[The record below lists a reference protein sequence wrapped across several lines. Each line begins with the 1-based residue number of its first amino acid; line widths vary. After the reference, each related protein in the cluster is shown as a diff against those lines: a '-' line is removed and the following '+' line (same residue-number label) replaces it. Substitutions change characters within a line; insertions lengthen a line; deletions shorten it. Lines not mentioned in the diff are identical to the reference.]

1 MVHIDSFVLCLIIFF
16 LLSFKTKSANRNMF
30 QSESNQLTTL
40 NSALNELGMLA
51 TGTTSRKEYLTEI
64 RTQNY
69 LNMLTMNTRYVS
81 SVSIGFRVRP
91 SAPHVRYKPYQ
102 MPQKERHRYV
112 HSISINI
119 LFETFGFLF

>member
-1 MVHIDSFVLCLIIFF
+1 
-16 LLSFKTKSANRNMF
+16 MF
-30 QSESNQLTTL
+30 QSESNQLTTTL

-51 TGTTSRKEYLTEI
+51 TGTNSRKEYLTEI

-81 SVSIGFRVRP
+81 SVSIGFQVRP

-112 HSISINI
+112 HLFTTYSIQIYS
-119 LFETFGFLF
+119 F

>member
-1 MVHIDSFVLCLIIFF
+1 MEHIDSFVLCLLYSPIT
-16 LLSFKTKSANRNMF
+16 LAKPNWLTQNMF
-30 QSESNQLTTL
+30 QSESNQLTTTL

-51 TGTTSRKEYLTEI
+51 TGTNSRKEYLTEI

-81 SVSIGFRVRP
+81 SVSIGFQVRP

-112 HSISINI
+112 HLFTTYSIQIYS
-119 LFETFGFLF
+119 F

>member
-1 MVHIDSFVLCLIIFF
+1 
-16 LLSFKTKSANRNMF
+16 MF
-30 QSESNQLTTL
+30 QGEPNQLTTL

-51 TGTTSRKEYLTEI
+51 TGTNSRKEYLTEI

-112 HSISINI
+112 HSITTNSIQIYNFG
-119 LFETFGFLF
+119 LFQNSLRK

>member
-1 MVHIDSFVLCLIIFF
+1 MEHIDSFVLCLLYSPIT
-16 LLSFKTKSANRNMF
+16 LAKPNWLTQNMF
-30 QSESNQLTTL
+30 QSESNQLTTTL

-51 TGTTSRKEYLTEI
+51 TGTNSRKEYLTEI

-81 SVSIGFRVRP
+81 SVSIGFQVRP

-112 HSISINI
+112 HLFTTYSIQIYN
-119 LFETFGFLF
+119 F